1 MCVFSFFRFKR
12 LANVVVVSCYDA
24 RVYCSKMTEPGCM
37 YGNADFCIRPRIL
50 NLERCR
56 PGWVTYGKLKKEK
69 YSSPDSIATDG
80 EGELHSKKLGAKG
93 LEGAIFF
100 Q

>member
-1 MCVFSFFRFKR
+1 
-12 LANVVVVSCYDA
+12 
-24 RVYCSKMTEPGCM
+24 M

-80 EGELHSKKLGAKG
+80 EGELHSKKLGANG

-100 Q
+100 LSAQQKTTHFGSEQDET